1 MPHRRSERRRSVG
14 EKYATCLDSRLDAHC
29 FHLLP
34 ERSWLMETTRW
45 PTSRGSSESTKGEAP
60 GGASRDGSERCSI
73 GISGTEMLEE
83 VSWRR
88 AESVGARSGDATGL
102 DLGLYFHDRF
112 SLIKI
117 RVEAQSPTST
127 PPAFRVVLI
136 RIGFT
141 SFQERD
147 SQSAS
152 QDQSLIRTPP
162 ALTVVLTRMELTS
175 FSFRPFRLRGPILGV
190 GEQAPDHPLG

>member
-1 MPHRRSERRRSVG
+1 LHSPPSARAFLT
-14 EKYATCLDSRLDAHC
+14 Y
-29 FHLLP
+29 P
-34 ERSWLMETTRW
+34 ERLRVLLRSQLYRDVEGRKILILETTRR
-45 PTSRGSSESTKGEAP
+45 PTPRGSSESTKGEAP

-88 AESVGARSGDATGL
+88 AESVGARDGDATSL

-141 SFQERD
+141 SF
-147 SQSAS
+147 
-152 QDQSLIRTPP
+152 
-162 ALTVVLTRMELTS
+162 AL
-175 FSFRPFRLRGPILGV
+175 
-190 GEQAPDHPLG
+190 